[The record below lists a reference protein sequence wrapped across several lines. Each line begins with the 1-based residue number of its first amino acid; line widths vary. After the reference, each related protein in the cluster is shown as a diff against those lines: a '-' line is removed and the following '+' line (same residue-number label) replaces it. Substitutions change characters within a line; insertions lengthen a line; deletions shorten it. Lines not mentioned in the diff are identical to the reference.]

1 MNFFFQKYFG
11 ILKIGQKKCPKMK
24 IGKESWE
31 FLHPH
36 CIKIFS
42 VTLFFEKKSICYDNF
57 KNLKNPKKN
66 EKIWNFFIIQNG

>member
-11 ILKIGQKKCPKMK
+11 ILEIGQKKCPKMK
-24 IGKESWE
+24 TGKESWE

-57 KNLKNPKKN
+57 
-66 EKIWNFFIIQNG
+66 